1 MDRHVIKCLTG
12 CLLLVCGLLTPC
24 YAQIVV
30 EDASLVWETGL
41 TPITP
46 PIVPPHIVVEYASK
60 VSTAELLVPDEL
72 PPLQPR
78 IIVEY
83 ATKIVH
89 FGLAK
94 LPVCECNLNG
104 DSNCNI
110 LDYQLFIQD
119 WGRANCGTPPGTGNP
134 PNDCECDLNQ
144 DGKCNI
150 LDYQIFIQDWGRTDC
165 P

>member
-1 MDRHVIKCLTG
+1 MDRYVIRRLTG
-12 CLLLVCGLLTPC
+12 CLLLVCGLLTPS
-24 YAQIVV
+24 YAQIVA

-41 TPITP
+41 TTTTYEPPPRPI
-46 PIVPPHIVVEYASK
+46 VEYASNL
-60 VSTAELLVPDEL
+60 STAELLVPDDL
-72 PPLQPR
+72 PSPLPR

-119 WGRANCGTPPGTGNP
+119 WGRTN
-134 PNDCECDLNQ
+134 
-144 DGKCNI
+144 
-150 LDYQIFIQDWGRTDC
+150 WG
-165 P
+165 